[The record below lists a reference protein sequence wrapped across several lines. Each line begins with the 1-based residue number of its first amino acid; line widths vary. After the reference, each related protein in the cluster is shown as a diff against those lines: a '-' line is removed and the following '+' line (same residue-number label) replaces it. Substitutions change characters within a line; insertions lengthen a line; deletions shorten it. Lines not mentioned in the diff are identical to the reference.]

1 MGERDNGR
9 EGGREREW
17 EGEREWER
25 ERERERECRRN
36 AVRAFRIVKEVNG
49 WTAIVVTVPDGAIW
63 TRRKG
68 RYGQTLSTGS
78 AVSLKGILSLIL
90 TKVASHFLKAQRVEL
105 NDFKL
110 YSGSGT
116 LANVTDRSIGHP

>member
-1 MGERDNGR
+1 MGQRDN
-9 EGGREREW
+9 GREREW

-25 ERERERECRRN
+25 EIMGGREREWEGERERERECRRN
-36 AVRAFRIVKEVNG
+36 AVRAFSIVKEVNG
-49 WTAIVVTVPDGAIW
+49 WTAIAVTVPDGAIW

-90 TKVASHFLKAQRVEL
+90 TKYAISSRHSEF
-105 NDFKL
+105 N
-110 YSGSGT
+110 
-116 LANVTDRSIGHP
+116 